1 MRAVCIRKK
10 DGGGHTLVNGEGKR
24 ILALVILSM
33 FPRKVAFTTCR
44 SKDRTAQVA
53 ANLSKACVPN
63 VVSRLVVGLYT
74 FERLRFDVDRAS
86 IRANRFTR
94 LCARIMGTHASYT
107 RISAFGDWRRVWSL
121 LIVSRI
127 ILIPLNE
134 RIRSW
139 IGVLFLTSWATN
151 ACQRKKFRSKMKFIE
166 LCENWGRIGGYSTN
180 EYVERNHSRVSST
193 IYIHYRSF
201 IKNGRRISQL
211 EKMENPGKTGER
223 KKYSLSSGSIVRFH
237 KFETIHFSSEFVL
250 WRGAWMHAGY
260 DLG

>member
-10 DGGGHTLVNGEGKR
+10 DGGGHTLVNGEGER

-139 IGVLFLTSWATN
+139 IV
-151 ACQRKKFRSKMKFIE
+151 
-166 LCENWGRIGGYSTN
+166 
-180 EYVERNHSRVSST
+180 
-193 IYIHYRSF
+193 SF
-201 IKNGRRISQL
+201 IFNILSNERLPEKEVSIEDEIYRIMQKLRKDRRIFD
-211 EKMENPGKTGER
+211 ER
-223 KKYSLSSGSIVRFH
+223 VRRTESFA
-237 KFETIHFSSEFVL
+237 SVV
-250 WRGAWMHAGY
+250 Y
-260 DLG
+260 DLYPLPFFY

>member
-10 DGGGHTLVNGEGKR
+10 DGGGHTLVNGEGER

-139 IGVLFLTSWATN
+139 IV
-151 ACQRKKFRSKMKFIE
+151 
-166 LCENWGRIGGYSTN
+166 
-180 EYVERNHSRVSST
+180 
-193 IYIHYRSF
+193 SF
-201 IKNGRRISQL
+201 IFNILSNERLPEKEVSIEDEIYRIMRKLRKDRRIFD
-211 EKMENPGKTGER
+211 ER
-223 KKYSLSSGSIVRFH
+223 VRRTESFA
-237 KFETIHFSSEFVL
+237 SVV
-250 WRGAWMHAGY
+250 Y
-260 DLG
+260 DLYPLPFFY

>member
-10 DGGGHTLVNGEGKR
+10 DGGGHTLVNGEGER

-121 LIVSRI
+121 YYCIEDYSDTSERTDSELNWSFIFN
-127 ILIPLNE
+127 ILSNE
-134 RIRSW
+134 RLPEKEVSIENEIYR
-139 IGVLFLTSWATN
+139 IMQKL
-151 ACQRKKFRSKMKFIE
+151 RKD
-166 LCENWGRIGGYSTN
+166 
-180 EYVERNHSRVSST
+180 
-193 IYIHYRSF
+193 
-201 IKNGRRISQL
+201 RRIFD
-211 EKMENPGKTGER
+211 ER
-223 KKYSLSSGSIVRFH
+223 VRRTESFA
-237 KFETIHFSSEFVL
+237 SVV
-250 WRGAWMHAGY
+250 Y
-260 DLG
+260 DLYPLPFFY

>member
-10 DGGGHTLVNGEGKR
+10 DGGGHTLVNGEGER

-139 IGVLFLTSWATN
+139 IV
-151 ACQRKKFRSKMKFIE
+151 
-166 LCENWGRIGGYSTN
+166 
-180 EYVERNHSRVSST
+180 
-193 IYIHYRSF
+193 SF
-201 IKNGRRISQL
+201 IFNILSNERLPEKEVSIEDEIYRIVQKLRKDRRIFD
-211 EKMENPGKTGER
+211 ER
-223 KKYSLSSGSIVRFH
+223 VRRTESFA
-237 KFETIHFSSEFVL
+237 SVV
-250 WRGAWMHAGY
+250 Y
-260 DLG
+260 DLYPLPFFY